1 MRADNPAAARRNS
14 PEHSGPGRET
24 GRAFRSAAAAALALR
39 VLFLRRHESSG
50 APPRRV
56 NRTIRLAVAAL
67 APALHLAWSLPLRAA
82 DATAGL
88 GAPVELPPMMVE
100 ESVSSVPWLYVSVG
114 GAEFLSRCS
123 ASTTRQF
130 VEAWLTKMRLVRV
143 LVPEEFLARMD
154 VPAIVVLYAQ
164 DLQQSLSAE
173 IQRELQAGNDRT
185 PGGDFPRENRVNIAP
200 NMRLSDRDM
209 HASIVYIDEALF
221 DGSTLSIAPGHVRY
235 LLKGRVPELPEW
247 LVDGVERAWRG
258 ADFVVEPITLA
269 PLVWNNRAES
279 EALSGDATRPR
290 ALLPANELFA
300 SDVTRAAE
308 NRHPRHVATRAS
320 TQELF
325 FRWAITSGRAMRAA
339 LWKFGARAAEV
350 PVTEEMF
357 ETSFGFGF
365 SELRDRLSDYLPK
378 AVGETRRI
386 RPGRLPPL
394 PDFEIDRATSNEI
407 ARVRGEWERLAIG
420 HVQRRLPQVRE
431 PYIAQARR
439 TLRRAFDAGD
449 RDPRLLATMG
459 LCEIDAG
466 NEGAARPFLEP
477 AVAAGVVRPR
487 AYYELARLRFGD
499 LQRGVSETKLFSFT
513 ELAPIIEPLRRA
525 LTQAPPL
532 AEVSALLGEAWSRC
546 ELSPNTDE
554 FAELERGAQLFPR
567 RPSVALPIALALAR
581 HGKNAEA
588 AAVLDASAGY
598 PADDHTNARM
608 ARLRAQLAG
617 AGAR

>member
-1 MRADNPAAARRNS
+1 MKPL
-14 PEHSGPGRET
+14 
-24 GRAFRSAAAAALALR
+24 ALAL
-39 VLFLRRHESSG
+39 
-50 APPRRV
+50 
-56 NRTIRLAVAAL
+56 LAWAL
-67 APALHLAWSLPLRAA
+67 PPALSLSLRAA
-82 DATAGL
+82 DASAAM

-100 ESVSSVPWLYVSVG
+100 ESVSSVPWLHVNVG

-154 VPAIVVLYAQ
+154 VPAVVVLYAQ
-164 DLQQSLSAE
+164 DLQHSVSAE
-173 IQRELQAGNDRT
+173 IQRELQAGNDGT
-185 PGGDFPRENRVNIAP
+185 PGGEYPRENRVNIAP

-209 HASIVYIDEALF
+209 HASIVYIDETLF

-235 LLKGRVPELPEW
+235 LLKGRVPELPPW

-258 ADFVVEPITLA
+258 ADFVAEPITLA

-279 EALSGDATRPR
+279 EALAGDATRPR

-300 SDVTRAAE
+300 SDVVRVAE
-308 NRHPRHVATRAS
+308 NHHPRHVATRAS

-339 LWKFGARAAEV
+339 LWKFGARAAEG

-357 ETSFGFGF
+357 EESFGFGF
-365 SELRDRLSDYLPK
+365 AEVRERLSDYLPK

-386 RPGRLPPL
+386 RPGRLPP
-394 PDFEIDRATSNEI
+394 PPEFEIERATSNDI

-420 HVQRRLPQVRE
+420 YVQRRLPRVRD

-459 LCEIDAG
+459 LCEIDAD
-466 NEGAARPFLEP
+466 NEGAARQFLEP

-487 AYYELARLRFGD
+487 AYYELARLRFAD
-499 LQRGVSETKLFSFT
+499 LQRGVSEATLFSFT

-525 LTQAPPL
+525 VTQSPPL
-532 AEVSALLGEAWSRC
+532 AEVFAMLGNAWSRC
-546 ELSPNTDE
+546 ELSPNTAE
-554 FAELERGAQLFPR
+554 FAELEAGARLFPR
-567 RPSVALPIALALAR
+567 QPIVALPIARALAR
-581 HGKNAEA
+581 HGKNTEA
-588 AAVLDASAGY
+588 AAILDASAGY
-598 PADDHTNARM
+598 PADEDTKTRIT
-608 ARLRAQLAG
+608 RLRTELAG
-617 AGAR
+617 TGAR